1 MKRVVI
7 ADDLTGAS
15 NVGVLLSKQGFSP
28 VVITHEARALPLGY
42 DVVCIDTDGR
52 YIPADAAKRRA
63 HEVAARAVE
72 SGVKMLCDRVDNL
85 LRGNIGAHIDGIL
98 GVLGP
103 EALAI
108 VAPAFPALNRAVNGG
123 HLLVD
128 GVPVHQHPVASGDP
142 IAPVTTSFIPDLIA
156 AQFDTR
162 IERVDLQA
170 VEAGAPD
177 LAARL
182 EELAR
187 AGTRVVVVDSTT
199 EEHLQTIA
207 RAMASLDRPLLPVDP
222 GPLSGAYL
230 RTCRQAAQPG
240 RGRKIIVAVGSVTD
254 LSQRQLD
261 RLVATRNIEP
271 RRIDAA
277 ELIASPAQRA
287 AAIEQAVESCLQH
300 LEHNDL
306 VVLTTHAV
314 SHERLDVDALA
325 PQRGLLPHQLSRRI
339 SDGLAE
345 ATCTVIARSA
355 GAVGGCFASGGDMV
369 ACLFK
374 QAETD
379 AIRILG
385 DVIPLTAHLEFSGG
399 LLHGLRLVTKGG
411 SIGDDRTM
419 EACVTHLANDLHR
432 F

>member
-1 MKRVVI
+1 VI

-15 NVGVLLSKQGFSP
+15 NVGVLLSKQGFAP
-28 VVITHEARALPLGY
+28 VVITHEALTLPLGH

-63 HEVAARAVE
+63 HEVAARAVA
-72 SGVKMLCDRVDNL
+72 SGAGVLCDRVDNL

-98 GVLGP
+98 DVLGP
-103 EALAI
+103 GALAV
-108 VAPAFPALNRAVNGG
+108 VAPAFPALKRAVSGG

-128 GVPVHQHPVASGDP
+128 GVPVHRHPVAAGDP

-156 AQFDTR
+156 AQFATR
-162 IERVDLQA
+162 IERVELQA
-170 VEAGAPD
+170 VEAGAAH

-182 EELAR
+182 EKLAR
-187 AGTRVVVVDSTT
+187 AGTRVVVVDATT

-207 RAMASLDRPLLPVDP
+207 RAMAGLGRPLLPVDP

-230 RTCRQAAQPG
+230 RTCREAAQPG
-240 RGRKIIVAVGSVTD
+240 RGRKIIAAVGSVTD
-254 LSQRQLD
+254 LSRRQLD
-261 RLVATRNIEP
+261 RLVAARDIEP
-271 RRIDAA
+271 QRIDAA

-287 AAIEQAVESCLQH
+287 TVIEQAIAACRQR

-325 PQRGLLPHQLSRRI
+325 PQRGMLPHQLSRHI

-345 ATCTVIARSA
+345 ATCAVIAHSA
-355 GAVGGCFASGGDMV
+355 GAVGGCFASGGDLV
-369 ACLFK
+369 SCLFK

-385 DVIPLTAHLEFSGG
+385 DVVPLTAHLEFSGG

-411 SIGDDRTM
+411 SIGDDHTM
-419 EACVTHLANDLHR
+419 EACVNHLADDLRR